1 MPALVVR
8 DEPLPIVK
16 AAVLSICLLELLE
29 MFFHHTLLVP
39 LALVVLAAMDIK
51 PYPNYCF
58 FIQEQAAV
66 VVLGLLQAGWEVL
79 AVTVVVAVAVVLVFQ
94 AARVDEAAM
103 VWL

>member
-1 MPALVVR
+1 MLVLVVR
-8 DEPLPIVK
+8 DEQVPPVK

-29 MFFHHTLLVP
+29 TFFHHILLVP

-51 PYPNYCF
+51 LYPNYCF
-58 FIQEQAAV
+58 FIQEQAVV

-79 AVTVVVAVAVVLVFQ
+79 AVTVVEVVEVVRVFQ
-94 AARVDEAAM
+94 AALVDEAVM